1 MKTSETIGEL
11 SVALCKAQG
20 ELGHAVKAAT
30 NPHFK
35 SRYADLQAI
44 VDASRPI
51 LAKHGLAA
59 IHGCESVDGKIV
71 AVECRLIHT
80 SGQWIETSLAL
91 QPTKADPQG
100 IGSAITY
107 GRRYTLASIVGIA
120 TEDDDGNAASVPA
133 APPVAQRATPN
144 GTPNGVAGDAKRNF
158 TLMVQ
163 QWTGLPM
170 EDVPGAIKKIK
181 SKCGIKT
188 ADSTPADVKA
198 MTLWIEEQRKQGG
211 DALVALG

>member
-1 MKTSETIGEL
+1 MKTSETIGDL

-20 ELGHAVKAAT
+20 ELGHATKAAT

-44 VDASRPI
+44 VDASRSI
-51 LAKHGLAA
+51 LAKHGLAV
-59 IHGCESVDGKIV
+59 IHGCESTEGKIV
-71 AVECRLIHT
+71 TVTCRLIHT
-80 SGQWIETSLAL
+80 SGQWIESSLAL
-91 QPTKADPQG
+91 QPTKPDPQG

-133 APPVAQRATPN
+133 APPVAQRATPT

-158 TLMVQ
+158 TLLVQ

-181 SKCGIKT
+181 NKCGIKT
-188 ADSTPADVKA
+188 ADSSPADVKA
-198 MTLWIEEQRKQGG
+198 MTLWIEEQKKKGG
-211 DALVALG
+211 DALVALS

>member
-1 MKTSETIGEL
+1 MRTSETIGEL

-20 ELGHAVKAAT
+20 ELGHAAKLAT

-44 VDASRPI
+44 VDASRSV
-51 LAKHGLAA
+51 LAKNGLAV
-59 IHGCESVDGKIV
+59 IHGCEGADGKTV
-71 AVECRLIHT
+71 TVTCRLIHT
-80 SGQWIETSLAL
+80 SGQWIESSLAL
-91 QPTKADPQG
+91 QPTKPDPQG

-133 APPVAQRATPN
+133 APPVAQRPTPT

-158 TLMVQ
+158 TLLVQ

-181 SKCGIKT
+181 AKCGIKT
-188 ADSTPADVKA
+188 ADSSPADVKA
-198 MTLWIEEQRKQGG
+198 MTLWIEEQKKQGG
-211 DALVALG
+211 DALVAIG